1 MLERWGLW
9 EVWGKSIRDLICV
22 LEEHSSCMED
32 MGVEGQGWKRRNHL
46 GGLDQDGSGG
56 GGEAAL
62 GSGYI
67 LTAESKEFAD

>member
-1 MLERWGLW
+1 
-9 EVWGKSIRDLICV
+9 
-22 LEEHSSCMED
+22 MED
-32 MGVEGQGWKRRNHL
+32 MGVGEGRGWRRRNHL